1 MGIIRLNGVR
11 TTTRRYYRNLSGNT
25 TVANTLKFY
34 FFRRKQ
40 LLIFFG
46 FLIFIYTCACSF
58 LFAHQRYLIF
68 RPSPEL
74 KTLPSSPEFKRVRI
88 PIANS
93 RSEYLSGW
101 WFDAPLSKE
110 KINVVANE
118 PANKPAKTIRLP
130 KTILYFCG
138 AAGNKSFRSQVKK
151 FEELRKLG
159 FSVLVIDY
167 RGFGESEGKQ
177 YPNESQFYQDSQTA
191 WNYLVKNQ
199 NIQPKDIVIYGES
212 LGGAIAID
220 LAVKH
225 PEVGGLII
233 QSSFTSMAKT
243 IKHHNLFSLFPI
255 DLLLTQ
261 RFNSISKV
269 PYLKV
274 PVLFI
279 HGTADTVVPYDM
291 SKELYNAAPVPKKL
305 LLIPE
310 VGHFDVYE
318 NSSTFYLR
326 GIKKFTK
333 GIESR

>member
-1 MGIIRLNGVR
+1 M
-11 TTTRRYYRNLSGNT
+11 
-25 TVANTLKFY
+25 ANTLKFY

-58 LFAHQRYLIF
+58 LYVQQRHLIF
-68 RPSPEL
+68 RPTTEL
-74 KTLPSSPEFKRVRI
+74 QNFPSSPKFKTVQI
-88 PIANS
+88 QIANS
-93 RSEYLSGW
+93 QSEFLDGW
-101 WFDAPLSKE
+101 WFDAPLPEE

-118 PANKPAKTIRLP
+118 PAEIVRSP
-130 KTILYFCG
+130 KTILYFYG
-138 AAGNKSFRSQVKK
+138 AAGNKGFRSQVDR

-167 RGFGESEGKQ
+167 RGFGKSQGEQ

-191 WNYLVKNQ
+191 WNYLVKNR
-199 NIQPKDIVIYGES
+199 NIQPKDIFIYGES

-220 LAVKH
+220 LAIKH
-225 PEVGGLII
+225 PEAGGLII

-279 HGTADTVVPYDM
+279 HGTDDTVVPFHM
-291 SKELYNAAPVPKKL
+291 SQELYSAAPVPKRL
-305 LLIPE
+305 VPIPKA
-310 VGHFDVYE
+310 GHFDTYQTGSE
-318 NSSTFYLR
+318 MYLQA
-326 GIKKFTK
+326 IKEFKK
-333 GIESR
+333 QIESQK